1 MEASAAQP
9 QTVSPQ
15 FLEIVG
21 RALTDIQFRELLYSD
36 REAATSE
43 YSLTDIDEQ
52 ALDEMTRERLEDHVE
67 VAAHTSTLV
76 IGIYIKGT
84 FATP

>member
-15 FLEIVG
+15 FLELLG
-21 RALTDIQFRELLYSD
+21 RALTDSDFRELLYND
-36 REAATSE
+36 REAATRE

-52 ALDEMTRERLEDHVE
+52 SLDEMTRERLEEHLDVM
-67 VAAHTSTLV
+67 AHSTSTAIAV
-76 IGIYIKGT
+76 TTKTT
-84 FATP
+84 FSTP